1 MLKVKKLKIDMLGK
15 NVPNQKRYTS
25 GNVGVFV
32 EDLFEEA
39 GFTVNR
45 GDGCDLPFGISGV
58 DIKTRNLDSDSPHT
72 VGTMTTYD
80 ICNTPYKETSL
91 SDKLQ
96 QQYRVHY
103 RNGQFEGTVK
113 KAKMYDFSDDAI
125 QSSLELAYESAREKM
140 QTGIF
145 DNAPEYTRVEG
156 VKGAVAHFEKKKGNS
171 WAFRVTDKA
180 MKRFE
185 AIDNNRE
192 YVSSVFN

>member
-1 MLKVKKLKIDMLGK
+1 MLGK
-15 NVPNQKRYTS
+15 TVPNQKRYTS
-25 GNVGVFV
+25 GNVGIFV

-39 GFTVNR
+39 GFVVNR
-45 GDGCDLPFGISGV
+45 GDGCDLRFGIAEA
-58 DIKTRNLDSDSPHT
+58 DIKTRNLESNAPHT
-72 VGTMTTYD
+72 VGTMTTD
-80 ICNTPYKETSL
+80 NICGTPYEETTL
-91 SDKLQ
+91 HDKLQ

-103 RNGQFEGTVK
+103 KNGQFEGTVK
-113 KAKMYDFSDDAI
+113 KAKMYDFSDDVI
-125 QSSLELAYESAREKM
+125 QGQLKDAYESAREKM

-156 VKGAVAHFEKKKGNS
+156 FKGAVAHFEKKKGNS
-171 WAFRVTDKA
+171 WAFRITNKA